1 MKVWIPAFAGMTQFP
16 ALFMTPLEAN
26 LSAPCLPISSLDH
39 YGINTGKTRNDHVLI
54 QWCQGA
60 GWV

>member
-54 QWCQGA
+54 Q
-60 GWV
+60 